1 MADGDRT
8 EALLVEIR
16 DAQRELL
23 AEYRRVANEAL
34 RLQHEADER
43 QRQAIAQQG
52 RAVDVQAR
60 VARMARISVMVI
72 APLIAVLVWLLVRVS
87 RPYLG

>member
-1 MADGDRT
+1 MADDDRA

-34 RLQHEADER
+34 RLQQQADER
-43 QRQAIAQQG
+43 QRQAVAQQA
-52 RAVDVQAR
+52 RAVEMQAR
-60 VARMARISVMVI
+60 VVRMAGIGVLVI
-72 APLIAVLVWLLVRVS
+72 LPLILFLVWLLVRVS